1 MATKGTIVLLGGGE
15 VGDAV
20 LGTALLGLVPGP
32 RIAIL
37 PMASAFE
44 HPETA
49 VVEVGTWLQPL
60 GAEVEGLMASSR
72 ADADL
77 PELAKRL
84 DEADGAYLTDGSA
97 LHLRTTLKATML
109 FDRLSA
115 LVERGG
121 VLIAS
126 GEAATVLC
134 DPMVDPR
141 GGAPTV
147 GLGPIRSFT
156 VVPHVG
162 ADKDDPRAEKLHRTV
177 ALAPADL
184 SVVSLPAG
192 TALVCRPDGSY
203 DVLGDRPVE
212 VHRAGKMLDGGVESL
227 TPWNR

>member
-1 MATKGTIVLLGGGE
+1 MAMLGTIMLLGGGE
-15 VGDAV
+15 VGDAA
-20 LGTALLGLVPGP
+20 LGSAILESASGP
-32 RIAIL
+32 RVAIL

-44 HPETA
+44 HPEAA

-60 GAEVEGLMASSR
+60 GAEVEGIMASSR

-97 LHLRTTLKATML
+97 LHLRTTLKATTL
-109 FDRLSA
+109 FEHLMS

-121 VLIAS
+121 LLVAS
-126 GEAATVLC
+126 GESATVLC

-162 ADKDDPRAEKLHRTV
+162 ADKDDPNAEKLRRTV
-177 ALAPADL
+177 ALAPGDL
-184 SVVSLPAG
+184 SVVSLPVG
-192 TALVCRPDGSY
+192 TALICRPDGGY
-203 DVLGDRPVE
+203 DVLGARTVE
-212 VHRAGKMLDGGVESL
+212 VHRAGELLSDGVDGLDA
-227 TPWNR
+227 WNG